1 MDRQIESLNFN
12 LQRSTAI
19 ITYASTLTFKNSGKE
34 MRSINS
40 ETWTHADGKWLCL
53 HSHTSQFAAEQMDI
67 WILAGIIGTNA
78 ILALEFDDVE
88 MDKEVLATLKAKTNI
103 YKIPSLMLTNYRLP
117 SNSRA

>member
-12 LQRSTAI
+12 LQESTAI

-53 HSHTSQFAAEQMDI
+53 HSHTSQFAAEQIFFDSGFS
-67 WILAGIIGTNA
+67 LGA
-78 ILALEFDDVE
+78 I
-88 MDKEVLATLKAKTNI
+88 
-103 YKIPSLMLTNYRLP
+103 SLRT
-117 SNSRA
+117 SNR

>member
-12 LQRSTAI
+12 LQGSMAI
-19 ITYASTLTFKNSGKE
+19 ITYASTLTFKNSSKE

-67 WILAGIIGTNA
+67 WALAGIIGTNA

-88 MDKEVLATLKAKTNI
+88 MAKEVLATLKAKTNI